1 MVSLNIAVSDSDR
14 EFIEKQVTVGG
25 FRDSAEYI
33 VSLIEADRAR
43 QIRQDLESRIL
54 EGLQSPRS
62 PMPDEEWDEIRRL
75 GDQILA
81 EKQKR

>member
-1 MVSLNIAVSDSDR
+1 M
-14 EFIEKQVTVGG
+14 GG